1 MNKEVTFKK
10 YRSFRNN
17 QQNKFNAKYTK
28 SKNWMISNNLEK
40 ENEENHEDGM
50 KNSLI
55 SNNSILY
62 TELQNHCVAKMW
74 VIELAYKLF

>member
-1 MNKEVTFKK
+1 
-10 YRSFRNN
+10 
-17 QQNKFNAKYTK
+17 
-28 SKNWMISNNLEK
+28 MISNNLEK
-40 ENEENHEDGM
+40 ENEENHEDGI